1 MLHCSRAPG
10 EIFLFT
16 LVSHTKAISLIA
28 SILELQLCLRLLW
41 ALGGAACLLC
51 STAAACSYAHLADIS
66 WLQLNFW
73 HKLRLI
79 YADSAIAVLVT
90 NNVAARL
97 PPANWIATTATTT
110 TTTTTTA
117 AEAAAAA
124 SAAASAA
131 TIIIIITVV
140 NFNKTSLEPR
150 GVKQSQ

>member
-117 AEAAAAA
+117 A
-124 SAAASAA
+124 AASAA